1 LGGAVAPG
9 ALYGAIEVDPRAFRA
24 LFPIFAERTYL
35 NSCSQGALGLPVQA
49 ALEEF
54 MATWHRDGNPWE
66 LWCERM
72 EEVRAEFAALI
83 NADPDEVAVTFSA
96 SSAIGAIASAL
107 DWSSRPRVVTSDL
120 DFPTMG
126 HVWLAQRARGAEVTF
141 ARQRG
146 DELPLAAFEA
156 EVDERTQLVATSH
169 VCYRNGFKTDL
180 AGLARLTH
188 QRGALLLVD
197 AFQSVGTEPLDVRAL
212 GVDAL
217 VTGTLKYLLGTP
229 GIALLYVRRDLAER
243 LRPTDTGWFGQAD
256 PFAYDVHH
264 LDPAPGA
271 RRFQSGSPPVPAV
284 YAALAALRLLRG
296 VGLETIGDHVQKL
309 SASLVAGARA
319 RGLALMTPEAPT
331 RRGPLVM
338 LRCRDVQALLTRLAE
353 RGVLCSTRDGA
364 LRVSFHHYNVEEDV
378 AALLAA
384 LDDNL
389 QLLEPA
395 R

>member
-1 LGGAVAPG
+1 
-9 ALYGAIEVDPRAFRA
+9 
-24 LFPIFAERTYL
+24 
-35 NSCSQGALGLPVQA
+35 
-49 ALEEF
+49 
-54 MATWHRDGNPWE
+54 
-66 LWCERM
+66 M
-72 EEVRAEFAALI
+72 EELRAEFAALI
-83 NADPDEVAVTFSA
+83 NAEPDEVAVTFSA
-96 SSAIGAIASAL
+96 SSAIGAIASAV
-107 DWSSRPRVVTSDL
+107 DWSDRPRVVTSDL

-126 HVWLAQRARGAEVTF
+126 HVWLAQRARGAEVAY
-141 ARQRG
+141 ARQRD

-169 VCYRNGFKTDL
+169 VCYRNGFRTDL

-188 QRGALLLVD
+188 ERGAFLLVD
-197 AFQSVGTEPLDVRAL
+197 AFQSVGTEPLDVKAL
-212 GVDAL
+212 GLDAL

-229 GIALLYVRRDLAER
+229 GVALLYVRREVAER
-243 LRPTDTGWFGQAD
+243 LHPTDTGWFGQAD

-284 YAALAALRLLRG
+284 YAALAAMRLLRG
-296 VGLETIGDHVQKL
+296 VGLETIRDHVRTL
-309 SASLVAGARA
+309 SDLFIAGARA
-319 RGLALMTPEAPT
+319 RGLALMTPEDPT

-384 LDDNL
+384 LDDNV
-389 QLLEPA
+389 QLL
-395 R
+395 